1 MERELQWL
9 RFNGAIPGA
18 NHPLQCLQEMQTML
32 AVTVSVLF
40 ERKCMT
46 PKDWQRIE
54 VYRNCAWPGDF
65 PRNSRIKNC
74 VTRSDGSLSPRNR
87 GGLIVFNKCLVLLFP
102 LLMVLP
108 ALSAQHVAGHPR
120 SAIDTG
126 DQSAIR
132 EIIDMERQAREASIR
147 RDAEFSQRTLAE
159 DYVAITPLGQVTTKQ
174 DTLSARRSGQL
185 RYETIN
191 VSDMVVRVYGD
202 TAVVT
207 ARADVKGHQLG
218 EDFSGPY
225 RYTRV
230 WVRRT
235 GHWQA
240 VSYQATVTQ

>member
-1 MERELQWL
+1 
-9 RFNGAIPGA
+9 
-18 NHPLQCLQEMQTML
+18 
-32 AVTVSVLF
+32 VL
-40 ERKCMT
+40 
-46 PKDWQRIE
+46 
-54 VYRNCAWPGDF
+54 
-65 PRNSRIKNC
+65 
-74 VTRSDGSLSPRNR
+74 
-87 GGLIVFNKCLVLLFP
+87 NKCAVLLLS
-102 LLMVLP
+102 LLAALP
-108 ALSAQHVAGHPR
+108 AFAGQHVAVHPR
-120 SAIDTG
+120 PSTDSAE
-126 DQSAIR
+126 QAAIR
-132 EIIDMERQAREASIR
+132 EIVDMERQSREASIH
-147 RDAEFSQRTLAE
+147 RDADFSQRTLAE

-174 DTLSARRSGQL
+174 DTLSARKSGQL
-185 RYETIN
+185 RYDTIN

>member
-1 MERELQWL
+1 VIYRLVI
-9 RFNGAIPGA
+9 NK
-18 NHPLQCLQEMQTML
+18 
-32 AVTVSVLF
+32 AVYRCSVLLL
-40 ERKCMT
+40 
-46 PKDWQRIE
+46 
-54 VYRNCAWPGDF
+54 
-65 PRNSRIKNC
+65 
-74 VTRSDGSLSPRNR
+74 SL
-87 GGLIVFNKCLVLLFP
+87 LAA
-102 LLMVLP
+102 LP
-108 ALSAQHVAGHPR
+108 AFSAQHVAVHPR
-120 SAIDTG
+120 SSLDSVE
-126 DQSAIR
+126 QSTIR
-132 EIIDMERQAREASIR
+132 EIVEMERQAREASIR

-174 DTLSARRSGQL
+174 DTLSARKSGQL
-185 RYETIN
+185 RYDTIN

-225 RYTRV
+225 RYTRI

>member
-1 MERELQWL
+1 VINQ
-9 RFNGAIPGA
+9 
-18 NHPLQCLQEMQTML
+18 
-32 AVTVSVLF
+32 VV
-40 ERKCMT
+40 
-46 PKDWQRIE
+46 
-54 VYRNCAWPGDF
+54 
-65 PRNSRIKNC
+65 
-74 VTRSDGSLSPRNR
+74 
-87 GGLIVFNKCLVLLFP
+87 NKSAVLLLSLF
-102 LLMVLP
+102 VALP
-108 ALSAQHVAGHPR
+108 AFSAQHAAVRPR
-120 SAIDTG
+120 PAFDSAEEAT
-126 DQSAIR
+126 IR
-132 EIIDMERQAREASIR
+132 EIVDMERQAREASIR

-174 DTLSARRSGQL
+174 DTVSARKSGQL
-185 RYETIN
+185 RYDTID

-225 RYTRV
+225 RYTRI

>member
-1 MERELQWL
+1 VI
-9 RFNGAIPGA
+9 N
-18 NHPLQCLQEMQTML
+18 QC
-32 AVTVSVLF
+32 AVLL
-40 ERKCMT
+40 
-46 PKDWQRIE
+46 W
-54 VYRNCAWPGDF
+54 
-65 PRNSRIKNC
+65 
-74 VTRSDGSLSPRNR
+74 
-87 GGLIVFNKCLVLLFP
+87 CLV
-102 LLMVLP
+102 MGLP
-108 ALSAQHVAGHPR
+108 AFSAQPAALHPR
-120 SAIDTG
+120 PAIDAAEQAT
-126 DQSAIR
+126 IR
-132 EIIDMERQAREASIR
+132 EIVDMERQAREASLH

-174 DTLSARRSGQL
+174 DTLSARKSGQL
-185 RYETIN
+185 RYDTID

-235 GHWQA
+235 RHWQA